1 MGFFAFLKK
10 QSQTFRAIL
19 FWKQNNPVWTGK
31 DYKRLTEAGYQNC
44 MTVFACV
51 KLIASSVG
59 GVPWSVYQVPK
70 TKRGK
75 LTELPEKHPYRK
87 LILRPNKFEGQS
99 GFFERMVSFLYL
111 SGNSYVER
119 VGPKSGP
126 VHELFCLRPDRMKII
141 AGDSK
146 EPIRGYEYSVSG
158 QKVPF
163 EFEKILHFRF
173 FHPTDDFYGLSPLE
187 VAARGIDISNMAME
201 WNKKLL
207 DNDCRPPGALFF
219 ERRLQDEQRENL
231 RKELKENYLGYENAA
246 MPLILE
252 GGMDW
257 KQFAFSPKDMD
268 WLNSDKV
275 TTRKICSVFHVPPEL
290 IGDSEQKTYS
300 NYKEARKAFYEE
312 TVLPLLDYIRDEFNN
327 WLSPLFGDNLR
338 LDYKREEIEALQ
350 EEREKVW
357 KRAVEGVKAGV
368 ISVNE
373 ARVMLGYDEVD
384 GGDVILTPGN
394 LIPLL
399 TIGGKN
405 ILEE

>member
-1 MGFFAFLKK
+1 
-10 QSQTFRAIL
+10 
-19 FWKQNNPVWTGK
+19 
-31 DYKRLTEAGYQNC
+31 
-44 MTVFACV
+44 
-51 KLIASSVG
+51 
-59 GVPWSVYQVPK
+59 
-70 TKRGK
+70 
-75 LTELPEKHPYRK
+75 
-87 LILRPNKFEGQS
+87 
-99 GFFERMVSFLYL
+99 MVSFLYL